1 MKTETILKL
10 PAPCKRTD
18 EEAVRNLMAAY
29 IYGSCSPAQ
38 RLDFEL
44 HCLDC
49 NECLTTL
56 AIIED
61 VLRSPVIE
69 EEEKTLARSTA
80 GREAAGIAWRLWVT
94 EAPTSDSHGH
104 LRKAA

>member
-1 MKTETILKL
+1 MKAETILEL
-10 PAPCKRTD
+10 PAPCKCPD
-18 EEAVRNLMAAY
+18 EEAVRNLMVAY
-29 IYGSCSPAQ
+29 IYGSCSLVQ

-44 HCLDC
+44 HCLAC

-61 VLRSPVIE
+61 LLRSPVIE
-69 EEEKTLARSTA
+69 EEEKTLARSAA
-80 GREAAGIAWRLWVT
+80 GREAAGIARRSWIT
-94 EAPTSDSHGH
+94 EAPTSDSRGY